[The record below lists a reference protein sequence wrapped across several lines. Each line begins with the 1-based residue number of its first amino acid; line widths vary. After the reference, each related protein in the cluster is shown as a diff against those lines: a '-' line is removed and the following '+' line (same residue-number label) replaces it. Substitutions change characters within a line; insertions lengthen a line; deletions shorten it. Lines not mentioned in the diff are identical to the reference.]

1 MDIRD
6 PLKYIETF
14 LKIKTKDSRIIPLKL
29 NEPQKKLYREIEKQR
44 AENKPVRQIIL
55 KARQMGFSTLTEALI
70 FHNTATRFNVNS
82 LIVAHRDDSTV
93 NLFKMSKLFFDE
105 LPHPLKPMVMNSNAY
120 ELNFENP
127 TRDPAEKKA
136 RPGLRSRIRCVTAGG
151 GGIARGDTLM
161 NVHISEFAFWTGDKK
176 ATLSGIMQAVPAIPG
191 TMVIIE
197 STANGFEEFQ
207 KMWSAAEKG
216 ENDFVPVFF
225 AWYEMPDY
233 RMPVPPGTKWTK
245 EELELKERHK
255 LDDEQLSW
263 RRWCIK
269 NNCGGDEKIFRQEYP
284 SNPDEAFIVSGES
297 VFDNEVIIKLRDR
310 APKPEK
316 VGEFTYKY
324 DGKRITKIKF
334 VEKENGCISIS
345 AVVKHMVHFF
355 RKSVNGK

>member
-1 MDIRD
+1 
-6 PLKYIETF
+6 
-14 LKIKTKDSRIIPLKL
+14 
-29 NEPQKKLYREIEKQR
+29 
-44 AENKPVRQIIL
+44 
-55 KARQMGFSTLTEALI
+55 MGFSTLTEALI

-334 VEKENGCISIS
+334 VGSGDNF
-345 AVVKHMVHFF
+345 V
-355 RKSVNGK
+355 